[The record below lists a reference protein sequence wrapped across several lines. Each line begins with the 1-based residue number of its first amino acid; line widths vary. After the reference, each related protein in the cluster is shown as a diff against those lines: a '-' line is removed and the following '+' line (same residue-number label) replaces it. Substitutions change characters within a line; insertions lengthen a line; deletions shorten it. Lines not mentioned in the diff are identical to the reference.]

1 MFKDH
6 VVIYGIWVYFETV
19 GGLTVATKEI
29 FIYNTLTTQSE
40 APPPAASHGKGRL
53 SS

>member
-19 GGLTVATKEI
+19 GGSTDETKEI
-29 FIYNTLTTQSE
+29 LIYQYVS
-40 APPPAASHGKGRL
+40 
-53 SS
+53 